1 MRTSEKKVNKLLKN
15 QIELLLIK
23 AIADLRNLDEAKE
36 FLEHFLTESE
46 RETLAKRLAIAY
58 WLKKGRSYA
67 NIKENLKVS
76 SATISSVQDISSK
89 KGLENILKK
98 IVADEWATQWADK
111 ISKAWPS
118 GLKKFVGK

>member
-23 AIADLRNLDEAKE
+23 AIADLRNPEEVKD

-46 RETLAKRLAIAY
+46 KETLSKRLAIAY

-76 SATISSVQDISSK
+76 SATISSVQEISSK
-89 KGLENILKK
+89 KGLDNALKK
-98 IVADEWATQWADK
+98 IEAEEWASQWTEK
-111 ISKAWPS
+111 I
-118 GLKKFVGK
+118 KKFVGK